1 MLGGKDYYAMKHG
14 KNFSYAKYGYI
25 FCIPFFA
32 IYLIFSLYPIIYTIS
47 ISVTDRQGAGVDGI
61 EYGIQKR
68 ALVDEEQ
75 VPLFEEVEKAVTN
88 EVVTPIIDIMEVP
101 IFEDGVNVG
110 NRTDEIHR
118 RSFMGHPLYIVEG
131 VVVIDR
137 HGNEV
142 FDNSGDPVYVE
153 GERRGDDV
161 IYYTQRERGVDEYG
175 NPAYRTIETPLL
187 DEFGEPQTVL
197 DPLGNFRWVLNSP
210 MFREAIGNTFKIW
223 ITNFIPQIVLALT
236 LAAWFTSRWSKIKGQ
251 GLFKVLFYMPN
262 IITAGTIAVL
272 FNALFAFPMGV
283 VNNTLTSIG
292 IFESA
297 KNFGTDGTAQQAIV
311 AFVQFWMWY
320 GYTML
325 IFISGIIGLN
335 PEMYESADIDGASAV
350 KQFFYIT
357 LPNLRTIMIF
367 TVVSSIIGGLN
378 MFDVPFLYAGGGPA
392 TVIGGGSTTTTS
404 IWIYN
409 QAFGD
414 AYRYNTASAA
424 SVLMFLIIAVLS
436 AIIFFIMRDKEEVR
450 MRKYKKAELKALKKS
465 VKAVD

>member
-1 MLGGKDYYAMKHG
+1 MKHG

-25 FCIPFFA
+25 FCIPFVV
-32 IYLIFSLYPIIYTIS
+32 IYLIFSLYPLLYTVS
-47 ISVTDRQGAGVDGI
+47 ISVTDRQGAQVDGAD
-61 EYGIQKR
+61 YGIQR
-68 ALVDEEQ
+68 RILVEESI
-75 VPLFEEVEKAVTN
+75 VPVFEEVEKTVSN
-88 EVVTPIIDIMEVP
+88 ETITPIIDIIIV
-101 IFEDGVNVG
+101 DGS
-110 NRTDEIHR
+110 EIHR
-118 RSFMGHPLYIVEG
+118 RNFWGNLLYTVEG
-131 VVVIDR
+131 VQNIDR
-137 HGNEV
+137 HGNPMY
-142 FDNSGDPVYVE
+142 DSDGNPVYVE
-153 GERRGDDV
+153 GELKSDDIV
-161 IYYTQRERGVDEYG
+161 YYTLWERQLDEDG
-175 NPAYRTIETPLL
+175 NPAYRTIETTQL
-187 DEFGEPQTVL
+187 DEFGEPVSVIA
-197 DPLGNFRWVLNSP
+197 PLENFRWVLSSP
-210 MFREAIGNTFKIW
+210 MFREAIGNTFKMW
-223 ITNFIPQIVLALT
+223 IINFIPQLILALT

-283 VNNTLTSIG
+283 VNNTLLSLDILET
-292 IFESA
+292 A
-297 KNFGTDGTAQQAIV
+297 KNFGTDGTAQQIIV

-335 PEMYESADIDGASAV
+335 PEMYESADIDGAGAV

-367 TVVSSIIGGLN
+367 MIVSSVIGGLN

-392 TVIGGGSTTTTS
+392 TVVGGGSTTTTS

-436 AIIFFIMRDKEEVR
+436 AVIFFIMRDKEEIKL
-450 MRKYKKAELKALKKS
+450 RKYRKAELKALKKAA
-465 VKAVD
+465 KAVD